1 MKLRSRISH
10 PSSDLM
16 LNERSFWSFSIV
28 EHNVSLS
35 SLLSFVMLSLL
46 RSVIIPISLI
56 IPLPWFNST
65 KLSFCKRDKPPIP
78 TGALKPCKCSNGSKD
93 GYEYCPWQLSNQSL
107 FKIQDLKILE
117 ILDRFGNH
125 LYSGT
130 SQAQLLS
137 NWTAQDVD
145 WLSITSNDVKT
156 DISVKVGNC
165 QANELLLDC
174 PDMKVETQIEDMKV
188 DLKCILARE
197 FRDGKVKNFML
208 LPGVE
213 NYRKLR
219 CPEILTAVPGPP
231 EVSWTEFTS
240 QQPSFHIEV
249 HIFSSI
255 THKKFKMDKIRQILK
270 MFKWV
275 ILEFTPSFSD
285 RSFRSFSM
293 DEHTALPSS
302 VLNFR
307 TQSLFSSFS
316 FPISSIVPLP
326 GKDRS
331 LVPCLF
337 ICALPNVPW
346 TDKCR
351 AFSGHAAVSS
361 SVVDDLPVKVMDST
375 LLHASII
382 IELHRKDQASI
393 HEFKEIAFCNFF
405 CCPSLFL
412 LYKAFHCPLINQSI
426 VLNQMIFWIDAQIQK
441 TQFKILRQIIKTQ
454 KQNNSHAFKLIIAFK
469 IRAKAVIKDSPFI
482 DAGLVLCC
490 QNTTNGHNCK
500 RQSPTSFQDLL

>member
-1 MKLRSRISH
+1 
-10 PSSDLM
+10 
-16 LNERSFWSFSIV
+16 
-28 EHNVSLS
+28 
-35 SLLSFVMLSLL
+35 
-46 RSVIIPISLI
+46 
-56 IPLPWFNST
+56 
-65 KLSFCKRDKPPIP
+65 
-78 TGALKPCKCSNGSKD
+78 
-93 GYEYCPWQLSNQSL
+93 
-107 FKIQDLKILE
+107 
-117 ILDRFGNH
+117 
-125 LYSGT
+125 
-130 SQAQLLS
+130 
-137 NWTAQDVD
+137 
-145 WLSITSNDVKT
+145 
-156 DISVKVGNC
+156 
-165 QANELLLDC
+165 
-174 PDMKVETQIEDMKV
+174 
-188 DLKCILARE
+188 
-197 FRDGKVKNFML
+197 ML

-326 GKDRS
+326 G
-331 LVPCLF
+331 
-337 ICALPNVPW
+337 
-346 TDKCR
+346 
-351 AFSGHAAVSS
+351 
-361 SVVDDLPVKVMDST
+361 
-375 LLHASII
+375 
-382 IELHRKDQASI
+382 
-393 HEFKEIAFCNFF
+393 
-405 CCPSLFL
+405 
-412 LYKAFHCPLINQSI
+412 
-426 VLNQMIFWIDAQIQK
+426 
-441 TQFKILRQIIKTQ
+441 
-454 KQNNSHAFKLIIAFK
+454 
-469 IRAKAVIKDSPFI
+469 AKAVIKDSPFI